1 MPTPTG
7 QLEAQLAIAV
17 SRADRAERAAS
28 ELEAVVATYRDT
40 TQRAEA
46 LARVTDERAQM
57 LAAANL
63 RLHGEVARLRQEL
76 SLYQM
81 TARALAHVTPS
92 EQRN

>member
-1 MPTPTG
+1 MRRIGGGPDIRTTP
-7 QLEAQLAIAV
+7 
-17 SRADRAERAAS
+17 
-28 ELEAVVATYRDT
+28 VVIYGLCEPSTMEVRYVGKG
-40 TQRAEA
+40 AEA
-46 LARVTDERAQM
+46 LARVTDERAQA

-92 EQRN
+92 EHRN